1 MTDTTLP
8 PIFYLTPD
16 PLRALGFEQY
26 PNFHIICIDHTP
38 LVEILQ
44 AKGLSILCIEKEAGE
59 QNIMPRNTRKL
70 LLLPE
75 VQDFILKRSTR
86 EVGIAMFKP
95 NFSLNQALKDTPLAT
110 QRTLLSLNNPP
121 SLTTELENKVH
132 FYTLCREH
140 NVPIPD
146 TFLASLSGL
155 DFDDIAGQIGV
166 PFVIQHDRGWFGNR
180 TFFIH
185 TSADLRTAQERFTDR
200 TVKVSRYVDGITMT
214 NNAVITRD
222 GQTLSSFPFLQ
233 ISDVDAPEE
242 QTPLARL
249 PGSSVGNVWSTP
261 DSWPIQQPEKVVTAI
276 ADLSKKIGFIL
287 KTKNYRGYWGLD
299 FLVDYKGNVY
309 LQELNARF
317 TASTQMFSQLEQE
330 AFGTSL
336 LEQHYAAFG
345 IPVEN
350 TSTQFDLFYQP
361 LAGTRV
367 LARNTEGKDMVI
379 AKALETGRYANDNLD
394 TRLDDSIDI
403 QKLQPNQH
411 LLFAP
416 STGRIISE
424 DEEIFQ
430 VQSTTANKEG
440 LIQLVREY
448 KKRLYSTS
456 ID

>member
-1 MTDTTLP
+1 M
-8 PIFYLTPD
+8 
-16 PLRALGFEQY
+16 
-26 PNFHIICIDHTP
+26 
-38 LVEILQ
+38 
-44 AKGLSILCIEKEAGE
+44 SILCIEKEAGA
-59 QNIMPRNTRKL
+59 QNIMPRNTRTL
-70 LLLPE
+70 LLRPD
-75 VQDFILKRSTR
+75 VQDFILTHSTDT
-86 EVGIAMFKP
+86 VGLAMFKP
-95 NFSLNQALKDTPLAT
+95 NFSLRQVLAGT
-110 QRTLLSLNNPP
+110 LLDSQRTLLALNNHP
-121 SLTTELENKVH
+121 SLTTELENKIN

-140 NVPIPD
+140 DIPIPD
-146 TFLASLSGL
+146 TFLAQLATL
-155 DFDDIAGQIGV
+155 DFDDIANKLGV

-185 TSADLRTAQERFTDR
+185 TPADLQTAQERFTNR
-200 TVKVSRYVDGITMT
+200 TVKVSRYIDGVTMT
-214 NNAVITRD
+214 NNAVIT
-222 GQTLSSFPFLQ
+222 GSGETLSSFPFLQ

-261 DSWPIQQPEKVVTAI
+261 DSWPIQQPDKVVATI

-299 FLVDYKGNVY
+299 FLVDNEGNVY
-309 LQELNARF
+309 VQELNARF

-350 TSTQFDLFYQP
+350 TSAQFDLFYQP
-361 LAGTRV
+361 LTGTRV
-367 LARNTEGKDMVI
+367 LTRNTEGKDMVV
-379 AKALETGRYANDNLD
+379 AKTLETGRYANDNLD

-403 QKLQPNQH
+403 HKLQPNQH

-416 STGRIISE
+416 SSGRVISE

-430 VQSTTANKEG
+430 IQSTTANKEG
-440 LIQLVREY
+440 LIQLAREY
-448 KKRLYSTS
+448 KKRFETS
-456 ID
+456 